1 MSTEMSTSRRDA
13 PSASGPTVFAA
24 AVMVISGVCVLF
36 AGTAALVHDRIYVVV
51 PDYIY
56 SFNLT
61 GWAWVHLALGILAI
75 AAGYALLRD
84 RSWAR
89 VAGMSLAC
97 LSMVFQFLVLPFYP
111 IWSVLIIAL
120 DATILWALTTDGRN
134 AVQDSGSK
142 RPHGRAT

>member
-1 MSTEMSTSRRDA
+1 LSPITSTRSTS
-13 PSASGPTVFAA
+13 PGGPGYTW
-24 AVMVISGVCVLF
+24 
-36 AGTAALVHDRIYVVV
+36 R
-51 PDYIY
+51 
-56 SFNLT
+56 
-61 GWAWVHLALGILAI
+61 WGILAI

-89 VAGMSLAC
+89 VAGMLLAC

-111 IWSVLIIAL
+111 IWSLLIIAL

>member
-1 MSTEMSTSRRDA
+1 MYEHRDFDEPARRA
-13 PSASGPTVFAA
+13 VGQWSNRVRSG
-24 AVMVISGVCVLF
+24 GHGHQWRVLF

-89 VAGMSLAC
+89 VAGMLLAC

-111 IWSVLIIAL
+111 IWSLLIIAL